1 MGAAATG
8 TLAITPSRPLLPLV
22 AAGDEGAMR
31 QVVRHFTP
39 LVKTVARRTGAE
51 PSVTDDLVQET
62 MLRLWRFAHRFD
74 PERGSEPTFVAA
86 VARHAAI
93 DLARRRAC
101 RPEAATADI
110 DAVTDTS
117 RSPME
122 QAATA
127 LTVRSALAGL
137 SPAQREL
144 IRLAYYERLTHAE
157 IAERLGVPIGTVK
170 SRTFQA
176 IKTLRGLLREDAD
189 A

>member
-1 MGAAATG
+1 MGATASP

-31 QVVRHFTP
+31 QLVRHFTP
-39 LVKTVARRTGAE
+39 LVRAVARRTGTE
-51 PSVTDDLVQET
+51 PSVADDLVQET

-74 PERGSEPTFVAA
+74 PDRGSEPTFVAA

-101 RPEAATADI
+101 RPESPTADV
-110 DAVTDTS
+110 DAIAGS
-117 RSPME
+117 ARGPME
-122 QAATA
+122 QAATVV
-127 LTVRSALAGL
+127 TVRGALASL

-157 IAERLGVPIGTVK
+157 IADRLRVPIGTVK
-170 SRTFQA
+170 SRSFQA
-176 IKTLRGLLREDAD
+176 IRTLRGVLHEDTES
-189 A
+189 